1 MIGMTWRHRLAG
13 LMLAGLVPG
22 FCVATTLYQWV
33 DKSGETRF
41 GYRPPPGV
49 VGTVVGQRIGQS
61 GQVASPVNC
70 RELQQENL
78 RLVDQEIARVR
89 NLSAGFGT
97 TFEFTPEAKQRF
109 VNDLL
114 ILRSALVTG
123 RPAEDFS
130 PPDNRQ
136 QVTDMQKKYQK
147 DKSQLM
153 DELQTQSQQ
162 IQQQRR
168 EIERQRMENQLNMQ
182 RFWLFR
188 PGFGFFPY

>member
-1 MIGMTWRHRLAG
+1 MIRKMWLRIIPLLVLVVVAPNFCLA
-13 LMLAGLVPG
+13 A
-22 FCVATTLYQWV
+22 TLYQWV

-49 VGTVVGQRIGQS
+49 VGTVVGEKLRPS

-78 RLVDQEIARVR
+78 RLVDQEIDRVK

-97 TFEFTPEAKQRF
+97 HYEFTPEAKQRF
-109 VNDLL
+109 INDLL

-123 RPAEDFS
+123 RPSEDFAV
-130 PPDNRQ
+130 PDNKQ
-136 QVTDMQKKYQK
+136 QLTELQQKYQK
-147 DKSQLM
+147 DKTQLA
-153 DELQTQSQQ
+153 DEVQTQAQQ

-168 EIERQRMENQLNMQ
+168 DIERQREENQFYMQ
-182 RFWLFR
+182 RFWIFR
-188 PGFGFFPY
+188 PGFLY